1 MLGKQ
6 VRYFTSGE
14 NGKFQNGQEV
24 AVKILS
30 ANSGQDDVEFK
41 YEILLVIWLGCW
53 DFANVGS
60 SFFFLFR
67 IN

>member
-1 MLGKQ
+1 M
-6 VRYFTSGE
+6 
-14 NGKFQNGQEV
+14 
-24 AVKILS
+24 KILS

-60 SFFFLFR
+60 SFFFFLEL
-67 IN
+67 INIGEFFIT